1 VLLTKKSSSQQLAFV
16 REKKTLAKV
25 SMHLLC
31 DSCFNHPAVLLLLF
45 VLLGTITRATDN
57 VYRYN
62 ICNGLSNQLL
72 YHAASIAIAKEQS
85 KLVEIPNHFIV
96 NGEQAS
102 DDSVLPTAHNSV
114 PFNVAFD
121 AAYFLER
128 MQELGIKA
136 TFVTFDF
143 SHTPIPCAGMQSLQ
157 NADPEIVRRVLAAF
171 RPSSTLQPLI
181 AGISNAI
188 EARGIDQ
195 GICLHHRDGQ
205 DWYNHCSRWSSIND
219 GIYRGNCLGVPG
231 RTFVESL
238 EDRGLKAGKW
248 VYYCGDHDIPR
259 DLSDPK
265 SSYEVVSRKDLMGPA
280 DTEAVL
286 SIKKGAPSLR
296 DLWAL
301 IDFYICRSLP
311 HFIGNSVSTFS
322 AIQIALREME
332 NTFWYAWLWGCC

>member
-1 VLLTKKSSSQQLAFV
+1 
-16 REKKTLAKV
+16 
-25 SMHLLC
+25 M
-31 DSCFNHPAVLLLLF
+31 
-45 VLLGTITRATDN
+45 
-57 VYRYN
+57 
-62 ICNGLSNQLL
+62 
-72 YHAASIAIAKEQS
+72 
-85 KLVEIPNHFIV
+85 
-96 NGEQAS
+96 
-102 DDSVLPTAHNSV
+102 
-114 PFNVAFD
+114 
-121 AAYFLER
+121 
-128 MQELGIKA
+128 
-136 TFVTFDF
+136 
-143 SHTPIPCAGMQSLQ
+143 
-157 NADPEIVRRVLAAF
+157 
-171 RPSSTLQPLI
+171 
-181 AGISNAI
+181 

-280 DTEAVL
+280 DVEAVL
-286 SIKKGAPSLR
+286 SIKRGATSLR

-301 IDFYICRSLP
+301 IDFYICSSLP

-322 AIQIALREME
+322 AIQIALRKME
-332 NTFWYAWLWGCC
+332 NTFWYATVRRFFYWFVRLRCLHLTSASPFAQGTTPRVSHLEISGVCMRCHLSIRTQS